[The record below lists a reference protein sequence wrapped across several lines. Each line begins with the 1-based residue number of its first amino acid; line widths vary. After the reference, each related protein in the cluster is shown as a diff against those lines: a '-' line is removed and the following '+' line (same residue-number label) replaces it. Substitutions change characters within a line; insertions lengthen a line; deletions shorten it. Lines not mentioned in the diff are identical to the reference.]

1 MLGVCFIQL
10 ASDYFQGITKL
21 PWILRAELRQEDVAG
36 VNGCRTHIFGFF
48 HSCIQNLHKVVANE
62 SRKLCFNWQ
71 LKIPSPLSPT
81 KCFQVW
87 PAEDAEVSMFSVHFW
102 DLKFLKCFH
111 PKKKQ
116 KCFPLAPS
124 IPSFIELLC
133 DHSWTYINI
142 YLAGGHIQH
151 GHTGILWIISLS
163 HLLALRCEG
172 NLRRHGSG
180 TAFRALLQGLGHSS
194 QVQGQSLH
202 HLKRSVLE
210 NSAEPLIRF
219 NLSICNKW

>member
-1 MLGVCFIQL
+1 MAAEPISLDSFTAASRTYTKWCQWVKEALFQLTIEDSLTFISYKVFSSMTSWRCWSL
-10 ASDYFQGITKL
+10 NVFR
-21 PWILRAELRQEDVAG
+21 PFLRP
-36 VNGCRTHIFGFF
+36 
-48 HSCIQNLHKVVANE
+48 KVF
-62 SRKLCFNWQ
+62 K
-71 LKIPSPLSPT
+71 
-81 KCFQVW
+81 
-87 PAEDAEVSMFSVHFW
+87 MFS
-102 DLKFLKCFH
+102 